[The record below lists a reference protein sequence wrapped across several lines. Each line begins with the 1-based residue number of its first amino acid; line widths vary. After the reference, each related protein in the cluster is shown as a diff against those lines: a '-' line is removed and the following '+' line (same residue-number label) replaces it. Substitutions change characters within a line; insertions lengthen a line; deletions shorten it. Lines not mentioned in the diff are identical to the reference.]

1 MTNEE
6 YEATVR
12 EAESRLNE
20 AKTKEEVSMVWK
32 EFYLSL
38 GHKAL
43 GRMLV
48 GKTADDLIKQKV
60 AAQ

>member
-12 EAESRLNE
+12 EAEAALEN
-20 AKTKEEVSMVWK
+20 AKTKEDVSNVWK

-43 GRMLV
+43 GRLLV
-48 GKTADDLIKQKV
+48 GKTADDLIGRRV
-60 AAQ
+60 GV